1 MSDKIFPA
9 KVIIFT
15 DGGSRGNPGPSA
27 IGVVLADEK
36 GHVLKKYGQTIGEA
50 TNNQAEYQAVV
61 FALKKFKSLIGGKAA
76 AQAEVEIR
84 SDSEL
89 LISQLSGQYKVLDS
103 KIQSLFLAVWNLKI
117 DYKKINFTLIPRE
130 KNEMA
135 DALANEA
142 LDQEGRAQKLI

>member
-1 MSDKIFPA
+1 MSDKIFPG
-9 KVIIFT
+9 KVIVFT

-36 GHVLKKYGQTIGEA
+36 GRILKKYGQTIGEA

-61 FALKKFKSLIGGKAA
+61 FALKKLKSLIGGQAA

-89 LISQLSGQYKVLDS
+89 LISQLGGQYKVLDP

-117 DYKKINFTLIPRE
+117 NYKKINFTQIPRE

-142 LDQEGRAQKLI
+142 LDQGGRAQKLL

>member
-1 MSDKIFPA
+1 MSDKIFPK

-36 GHVLKKYGQTIGEA
+36 GRVLKKYGQTIGEA

-61 FALKKFKSLIGGKAA
+61 FALKKLKALLGKKTVENL
-76 AQAEVEIR
+76 EVEIK

-89 LISQLSGQYKVLDS
+89 LINQLQGKYKILDPD
-103 KIQSLFLAVWNLKI
+103 IQSLFIAVWNLKI
-117 DYKKINFTLIPRE
+117 NYKKVEFTQIPRE
-130 KNEMA
+130 KN
-135 DALANEA
+135 ALANEA
-142 LDQEGRAQKLI
+142 LDQAGRTQKLI

>member
-1 MSDKIFPA
+1 MSDKAFP
-9 KVIIFT
+9 KKIIIFT

-36 GHVLKKYGQTIGEA
+36 GRVLKKYGQTIGGA
-50 TNNQAEYQAVV
+50 TNNQAEYQAVI
-61 FALKKFKSLIGGKAA
+61 FALKKLKSLIGGKAA
-76 AQAEVEIR
+76 AQAKVEIR

-89 LISQLSGQYKVLDS
+89 LISQLGGQYKILDS

-117 DYKKINFTLIPRE
+117 DYKKIDFTLIPRE

-135 DALANEA
+135 DALANDA
-142 LDQEGRAQKLI
+142 LDQASRVQGLI

>member
-1 MSDKIFPA
+1 MI
-9 KVIIFT
+9 VFT

-27 IGVVLADEK
+27 LGVVLQDEK
-36 GHVLKKYGQTIGEA
+36 SQILKKYGQTIGSG

-61 FALKKFKSLIGGKAA
+61 FALKKLKSLIGGKVA
-76 AQAEVEIR
+76 AQTEVEIR

-89 LISQLSGQYKVLDS
+89 LISQLSGQYKILDS

-142 LDQEGRAQKLI
+142 LDQVSRVQRLI